1 MLVPLSVL
9 LVASTPWD
17 TPNNTLFHTSTYVPK
32 TYISPFR
39 NPHMYSLLC
48 VWKPYVIASTFHP
61 GMCAWPVMMA
71 TPSGACRYTADL
83 LTYGALMKLW
93 RLGSLYVCT
102 YCMYTTTLPVVLL
115 RWWLTSALLWC
126 RSLTFLYCHLSL
138 GSASTAAG
146 SYSGLLPPV
155 AYTLFLNGMG
165 PKELRFIPGK
175 PKKLQNDY
183 DISCLMPQS
192 NCLYCGSGKPYM

>member
-39 NPHMYSLLC
+39 NPHMSSLLC

-61 GMCAWPVMMA
+61 GMCAWPVMMS

-102 YCMYTTTLPVVLL
+102 YCMYTTTLP
-115 RWWLTSALLWC
+115 
-126 RSLTFLYCHLSL
+126 
-138 GSASTAAG
+138 SASTVVAHFC
-146 SYSGLLPPV
+146 SVVVPVSDFPLLSLV
-155 AYTLFLNGMG
+155 TWV
-165 PKELRFIPGK
+165 
-175 PKKLQNDY
+175 
-183 DISCLMPQS
+183 S
-192 NCLYCGSGKPYM
+192 